1 MSLPYSYD
9 HYGDHDALYDHRH
22 QQWQLMEQED
32 QQQQGREGLY
42 GEDSNVL
49 TSTTSLSI
57 KINLR
62 LTFYCALDYVPLQY
76 VTIDTNQKTFLF

>member
-1 MSLPYSYD
+1 MDMSLPYSYD

-22 QQWQLMEQED
+22 QHWQLMEQED

-49 TSTTSLSI
+49 TSITSLSI
-57 KINLR
+57 TNKSTLNLLLR
-62 LTFYCALDYVPLQY
+62 S
-76 VTIDTNQKTFLF
+76 